1 MKVVGLTG
9 GIASGKSTVSKL
21 LRQLGAVVVDTD
33 IIAREVV
40 EPGKPAWQDIVAW
53 LGADILLP
61 GGGINRARLGD
72 LVFRDEAARQRLESI
87 THPRIR
93 EAALRALDEAR
104 RSGETVA
111 VIDVPLLFEVGW
123 DRLADE
129 VWVVFVDPATQL
141 DRLMKRDGIT
151 ALQARV
157 RIDAQMDLA
166 EKSRLA
172 DVVIDNSKDPENTER
187 QVGEAWRHAAGTS
200 K

>member
-1 MKVVGLTG
+1 
-9 GIASGKSTVSKL
+9 
-21 LRQLGAVVVDTD
+21 
-33 IIAREVV
+33 
-40 EPGKPAWQDIVAW
+40 
-53 LGADILLP
+53 
-61 GGGINRARLGD
+61 
-72 LVFRDEAARQRLESI
+72 LVFGDEAARQRLESI

-129 VWVVFVDPATQL
+129 VWVVYVDPATQL

-157 RIDAQMDLA
+157 RIDAQMDLS

-172 DVVIDNSKDPENTER
+172 DVVIDNSKDPGNTER
-187 QVGEAWRHAAGTS
+187 QVGEAWRHAAGAS